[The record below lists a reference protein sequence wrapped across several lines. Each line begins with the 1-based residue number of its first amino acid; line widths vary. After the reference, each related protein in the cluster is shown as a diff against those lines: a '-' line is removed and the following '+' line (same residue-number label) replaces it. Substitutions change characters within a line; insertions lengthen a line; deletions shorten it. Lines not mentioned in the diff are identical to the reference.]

1 MLTLYKD
8 RKSLFECKVKVEN
21 ANLSNAKARL
31 VLSGVQMDY
40 VFKGNLDAMGN
51 FSAEIPPLYSID
63 KKRGTAVLEVVVD
76 GGYFEPFKTEYN
88 LVSKEVTVENVTVTD
103 SVKSVKVEAAEVVKE
118 KRIVESQEKTNKIE
132 SKVFKSNSSLG
143 DIKTAKHIIETIG
156 NLEEKHKNALKEYV
170 QYKYNPSN
178 KSLKWAKTVF
188 KNPNSNISKL
198 VMYKLDNV

>member
-21 ANLSNAKARL
+21 ANLSNATARL

-51 FSAEIPPLYSID
+51 FSAEIPPLHIID
-63 KKRGTAVLEVVVD
+63 KKRGTAVLEVMVD
-76 GGYFEPFKTEYN
+76 GGYFEPYKTEYK
-88 LVSKEVTVENVTVTD
+88 LVSKEVTVENVNVIVKDVTQD
-103 SVKSVKVEAAEVVKE
+103 IKVEAVKAVKE
-118 KRIVESQEKTNKIE
+118 KKIVEKTNKIG
-132 SKVFKSNSSLG
+132 SKIFKSNTSLK

-156 NLEEKHKNALKEYV
+156 KLDEKHKKTLKEYV
-170 QYKYNPSN
+170 QYKYNPS
-178 KSLKWAKTVF
+178 KESLNWAKNVF
-188 KNPNSNISKL
+188 KNPTSNISKL